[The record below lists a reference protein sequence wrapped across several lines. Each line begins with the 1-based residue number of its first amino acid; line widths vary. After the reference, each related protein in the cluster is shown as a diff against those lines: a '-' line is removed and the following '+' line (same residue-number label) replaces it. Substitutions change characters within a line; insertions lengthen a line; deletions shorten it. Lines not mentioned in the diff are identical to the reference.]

1 VSGELVLVP
10 ITIKTAKNIV
20 TGYFRA
26 MIVQAMARHRVPN
39 PDPFPGEL
47 LWPKP
52 KNAELLVDQEPDPF
66 EAWERDKILDWYL
79 RNDRFWYPFVYF
91 QFWTGCRPS
100 ETSALREA
108 NVDLERGTVRI
119 NKSRD
124 EGEESLPK
132 TRASRRT
139 IALYPNV
146 VEVLR
151 TVRPKPLHSTP
162 ESYFFTVPDG
172 RPIFTRDWPR
182 DFGFYDVLTR
192 LKIRQRKFYC
202 TRHTSISWQ
211 LTTGANPWGVAKYH
225 GTSMAMI
232 DAH

>member
-1 VSGELVLVP
+1 VLVP

-124 EGEESLPK
+124 EGEESRRRPERAGGRSRS
-132 TRASRRT
+132 TR
-139 IALYPNV
+139 
-146 VEVLR
+146 
-151 TVRPKPLHSTP
+151 
-162 ESYFFTVPDG
+162 
-172 RPIFTRDWPR
+172 
-182 DFGFYDVLTR
+182 
-192 LKIRQRKFYC
+192 
-202 TRHTSISWQ
+202 TS
-211 LTTGANPWGVAKYH
+211 
-225 GTSMAMI
+225 
-232 DAH
+232 